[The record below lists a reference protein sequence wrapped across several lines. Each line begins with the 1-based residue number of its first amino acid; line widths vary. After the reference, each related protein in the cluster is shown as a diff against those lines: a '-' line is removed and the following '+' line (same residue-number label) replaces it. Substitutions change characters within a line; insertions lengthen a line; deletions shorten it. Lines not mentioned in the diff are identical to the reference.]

1 MLSMLYVDMKQVYAL
16 QPYQIGSKDG
26 KSLALI
32 IPAKVARQ
40 CNVNT
45 STVFTLRVDEG
56 TKRIMLQTLN
66 EIIADNNSHGQKLEI
81 SQKI

>member
-1 MLSMLYVDMKQVYAL
+1 MLYVDMKQVYVL
-16 QPYQIGSKDG
+16 QPYQVGSKDG

-40 CNVNT
+40 CSVNT

-56 TKRIMLQTLN
+56 YKT
-66 EIIADNNSHGQKLEI
+66 DNVTDA
-81 SQKI
+81 